1 MIGPQKISQWMQQ
14 ISQVESFG
22 NYLESK
28 FDYLEEL
35 NQGKQRYGEGAKYQ
49 ASNSARMDRIYKKNT
64 ISIS

>member
-1 MIGPQKISQWMQQ
+1 MVKKSASKGKKNVTIDIAAMIGPQKISQWMQQ

-35 NQGKQRYGEGAKYQ
+35 NQGK
-49 ASNSARMDRIYKKNT
+49 
-64 ISIS
+64 

>member
-1 MIGPQKISQWMQQ
+1 MVKQSASKGKKNVTIDIAAMIGPQKISQWMQQ

-35 NQGKQRYGEGAKYQ
+35 NQGK
-49 ASNSARMDRIYKKNT
+49 
-64 ISIS
+64 